1 MKNENEE
8 REELKMKL
16 IDMKV
21 KDYLDLLK
29 SDSPA
34 PGGGSVSA
42 LTGAQGL
49 ALMLMVADLTLTK
62 EKYHADHALCQKV
75 KEDGLPLYQSLAEA
89 IDRDTDAYNTVF
101 AAYKLPKETDD
112 DKAAR
117 SKAIGDANLLATQV
131 PFEVMRQS
139 YEGLQLVS
147 KLVNHSNS
155 NAVSDLGVA
164 ATCLETAVKG
174 AWLNVSINLPGVK
187 DPDQAKHFEETG
199 RSIYNESIR
208 LANRIVESIR
218 QSL

>member
-1 MKNENEE
+1 
-8 REELKMKL
+8 MKL
-16 IDMKV
+16 IDMTV

-29 SDSPA
+29 SDAPA

-62 EKYHADHALCQKV
+62 EKYQADHELCQKA
-75 KEDGLPLYQSLAEA
+75 KEEGQPLYQSLSEA
-89 IDRDTDAYNTVF
+89 MDKDTDAYKMVF

-117 SKAIGDANLLATQV
+117 SKAIGEANLLATQV
-131 PFEVMRQS
+131 PFEVMSQS
-139 YEGLQLVS
+139 FEGLKLVS
-147 KLVNHSNS
+147 KLVNHSNT
-155 NAVSDLGVA
+155 NAASDLGVA
-164 ATCLETAVKG
+164 ASCLETAVKG

-187 DPDQAKHFEETG
+187 DPDLAKHFEETG
-199 RSIYNESIR
+199 RSIYNDSIT
-208 LANRIVESIR
+208 LAKRIVESIR

>member
-1 MKNENEE
+1 
-8 REELKMKL
+8 MKL
-16 IDMKV
+16 IDMTV

-62 EKYHADHALCQKV
+62 EKYLDEHDLCKKV
-75 KEDGLPLYQSLAEA
+75 KEEGLPLYQSLAEA
-89 IDRDTDAYNTVF
+89 IDKDTDAYNRVF
-101 AAYKLPKETDD
+101 AAYKLPKETDE
-112 DKAAR
+112 DKATR
-117 SKAIGDANLLATQV
+117 SKAIGEANHLATLV
-131 PFEVMRQS
+131 PFEVMNQA
-139 YEGLQLVS
+139 YEGLKLVS
-147 KLVNHSNS
+147 RLVNHSNS
-155 NAVSDLGVA
+155 NAASDLGVA
-164 ATCLETAVKG
+164 AVCLETAVKG

-187 DPDQAKHFEETG
+187 DPDQAKHFDETG
-199 RSIYNESIR
+199 RSIYNESIL